1 MTQSN
6 IADLKEL
13 GAQLADQRKDCV
25 LSWEI
30 AFDELNIC
38 VAPSNLHNFVSFL
51 KTDAN
56 CQFSSLV
63 DITAVDYPERSDR
76 FDIVYHFLSMYQNKR
91 IRLRVAVRED
101 EMLPSICDIHPSANW
116 FEREVF
122 DMFGIIF
129 ENHPQLTR
137 ILMPDDWI
145 GHPLRKDYGS
155 GRIPVQFK
163 NAPSVD

>member
-6 IADLKEL
+6 VSALKEL
-13 GAQLADQRKDCV
+13 GAQLADKRKDCV

-30 AFDELNIC
+30 AFDELTIC

-76 FDIVYHFLSMYQNKR
+76 FDVVYHFLSMYQNKR
-91 IRLRVAVRED
+91 VRCGCQFAK
-101 EMLPSICDIHPSANW
+101 MKCYHRSVIFIPQRIGLNAKYLICL
-116 FEREVF
+116 VF
-122 DMFGIIF
+122 Y
-129 ENHPQLTR
+129 LLV
-137 ILMPDDWI
+137 ILI
-145 GHPLRKDYGS
+145 
-155 GRIPVQFK
+155 
-163 NAPSVD
+163 